1 MPSGSH
7 PTDNDVRVDRRDPRH
22 ERRPAHSHHRA
33 EHPDPRHRDPRYGA
47 EHVAERH
54 VAERHGAEVAKR
66 ETTSRETAKRRS
78 AKPATSTKPQ
88 ERSAFTF
95 GVAGR
100 QVRIGPVAFWTVVGS
115 LVIMAGWSVVTATY
129 FAFQDD
135 VLTRMI
141 SHEAEMQSAYEDR
154 IFEMRAQVDRV
165 TSRHM
170 LEQEELEQKLE
181 QIVHRQSLL
190 EQRATSLGT
199 VTDPA
204 ATGSVRAPR
213 NQPAMP
219 KASPISAPAPARAPQ
234 DTRAD
239 MRADAGGFMLASV
252 APVARP
258 PLESVMTRLEESL
271 DRIEGRQVNTLA
283 SLEETYDAKARR
295 MRAVLT
301 EVGIDTGKHVE
312 PATGGPF
319 VSYRLSAN
327 ASAFEKQVYRI
338 NVARA
343 QVERLNSAVAAM
355 PLRRPVH
362 GEIDMTS
369 SFGVRLDP
377 FLSRPAMHTGIDF
390 RGDTG
395 EAIHVTAG
403 GKVVSAGWSGGYGRM
418 VEVDHGNGLATRY
431 GHLSEI
437 DVEIGQT
444 VKAGQT
450 VGRMGSTGR
459 STGPHLHY
467 ETRIDGEA
475 VNPQKFLH
483 AGAKFGLI

>member
-1 MPSGSH
+1 M
-7 PTDNDVRVDRRDPRH
+7 
-22 ERRPAHSHHRA
+22 
-33 EHPDPRHRDPRYGA
+33 
-47 EHVAERH
+47 
-54 VAERHGAEVAKR
+54 
-66 ETTSRETAKRRS
+66 
-78 AKPATSTKPQ
+78 STKPQ
-88 ERSAFTF
+88 ERGAFTL
-95 GVAGR
+95 GLAGR

-115 LVIMAGWSVVTATY
+115 LVIMAGWSVMTATY

-154 IFEMRAQVDRV
+154 IAEMRAQVDRV

-170 LEQEELEQKLE
+170 LEQEQLEEKLE

-199 VTDPA
+199 VADPA
-204 ATGSVRAPR
+204 TTGSARPPR
-213 NQPAMP
+213 SQPGTP
-219 KASPISAPAPARAPQ
+219 KASPISAPAPTRAPS
-234 DTRAD
+234 D

-252 APVARP
+252 TPIARP
-258 PLESVMTRLEESL
+258 PIETVMGRVEASL

-327 ASAFEKQVYRI
+327 ASTFEKQVYRI

-418 VEVDHGNGLATRY
+418 IEVDHGNGLATRY

-437 DVEIGQT
+437 DVEVGQT